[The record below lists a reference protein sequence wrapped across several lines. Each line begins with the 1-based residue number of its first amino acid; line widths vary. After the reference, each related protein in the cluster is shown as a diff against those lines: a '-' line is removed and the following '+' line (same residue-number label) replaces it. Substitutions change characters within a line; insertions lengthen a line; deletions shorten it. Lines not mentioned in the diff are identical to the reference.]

1 MLPEGWEQR
10 RQLYKKHGHLTIY
23 VAAPIDV
30 MCMKALAARDED
42 FDVLEQMALS
52 LDDAATIRTFL
63 TDTRKRNIRTS
74 DAQRGLDWLKAR
86 EISDE

>member
-1 MLPEGWEQR
+1 MR
-10 RQLYKKHGHLTIY
+10 DSLTNLGLDFRGQ
-23 VAAPIDV
+23 AT
-30 MCMKALAARDED
+30 RDED